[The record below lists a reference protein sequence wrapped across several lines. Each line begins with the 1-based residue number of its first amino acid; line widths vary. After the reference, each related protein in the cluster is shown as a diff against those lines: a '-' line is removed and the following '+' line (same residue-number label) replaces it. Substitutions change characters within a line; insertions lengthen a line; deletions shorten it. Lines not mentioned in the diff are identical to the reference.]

1 MILSLFP
8 RVRGAILDLDGT
20 LWRGNAPIGDLPAI
34 FARFEELS
42 IRYILATN
50 NATMDIGMYLEKL
63 EGFGVH
69 LDERQVINSGQA
81 VAYLLKKEF
90 PNGGAVYIVGEEGL
104 RRALAESGFTH
115 TEGDEGL
122 AVVAGMDRQITY
134 EKINHAMQL
143 IRRGL
148 PYIGT
153 NPDLTFPLPGGA
165 LIPGAGSILA
175 AISTAS
181 GVEPRIAG
189 KPATTMFELAL
200 ERLGTRPGE
209 TISVGDRP
217 DTDIAG
223 GRNAGCRTALVL
235 SGVTSP
241 EQARA
246 WSPPP
251 DLIAADVSELLMES
265 R

>member
-1 MILSLFP
+1 MILSLSP
-8 RVRGAILDLDGT
+8 RIRGAILDLDGT
-20 LWRGNAPIGDLPAI
+20 LWRGNDPIGDLPAI
-34 FARFEELS
+34 FARFEALS

-50 NATMDIGMYLEKL
+50 NATMDIGMYLDKL
-63 EGFGVH
+63 ATFGVR

-81 VAYLLKKEF
+81 VAYLMKREF
-90 PNGGAVYIVGEEGL
+90 PNGGPVYIVGEEGL
-104 RRALAESGFTH
+104 RRALAQSGFSY
-115 TEGDEGL
+115 TEGEDAI

-134 EKINHAMQL
+134 EKIKHAMQL
-143 IRRGL
+143 IRAGA

-153 NPDLTFPLPGGA
+153 NPDVTFPQPGGV
-165 LIPGAGSILA
+165 LIPGAGSVLA
-175 AISTAS
+175 AITAAS
-181 GVEPRIAG
+181 GVSPRIAG

-200 ERLGTRPGE
+200 DRLGTRPEE

-223 GRNAGCRTALVL
+223 GQAAGCRTALVL
-235 SGVTSP
+235 SGVTSL

-251 DLIAADVSELLMES
+251 DLIAADVTDLLIES
-265 R
+265 S